1 MSKILFI
8 SYSHDSEAHKAWV
21 KKFAND
27 LENLG
32 DFEVLLDQNMPKGF
46 PLTRFMEKGMTSA
59 DKVLVI
65 GTPMYKSKAESGK
78 GVAFEESIISTELLH
93 DIDTI
98 KYYPILRSGTFETSF
113 PIALQGRIGDD
124 MSDDAKY
131 NLTLQAI
138 ADSITNEKP

>member
-65 GTPMYKSKAESGK
+65 GTPMYKTF
-78 GVAFEESIISTELLH
+78 AFP
-93 DIDTI
+93 
-98 KYYPILRSGTFETSF
+98 K
-113 PIALQGRIGDD
+113 
-124 MSDDAKY
+124 
-131 NLTLQAI
+131 
-138 ADSITNEKP
+138 